1 MELTIRDRELL
12 QEIAIAEFHERDE
25 LALLFELRLLTFYDE
40 QDFPL
45 GIRGILICEDAEGVE
60 AVLAQGEALFLDL
73 YYRFATT
80 SFEIFQGN
88 VKIESI
94 NADHFSALIDLT
106 SQEPTKPTM
115 TVSSPA
121 RTNNAA
127 ATRLAGDQVS
137 LFSPEFRPAQKP
149 EVIGNIHQAR
159 RHLQEITGI
168 TNLAIFD
175 AFFAGVQ
182 PQFVTPSAEPMFSL
196 SAIAEEF
203 GSQFAGLLAAQ
214 PVNLAPAPPA
224 PAKPA
229 AKVAAKPPAKAPA
242 KAKAKPAAKAKAKPA
257 AKVAA
262 KPPAKPPAKPAA
274 KPPAKAKAKPP
285 AKTPAK
291 TVAKKK
297 TGVSA
302 SGRGPGRLRDED
314 IGSRLNRGLLQATPH
329 YPLTKE
335 TTPLDYVTRLLTAM
349 AGNFKLATVA
359 DIFLKS
365 HPSVADVRAHMIS
378 QIVTAAYPDVTT
390 AEAAAA
396 TLIKSLKTFKSTVR
410 RQRGTATE

>member
-12 QEIAIAEFHERDE
+12 QGIAITEFHERDE

-40 QDFPL
+40 QDSPL

-94 NADHFSALIDLT
+94 NTDHFSALIDLT

-115 TVSSPA
+115 ISSPA
-121 RTNNAA
+121 KTNNAA
-127 ATRLAGDQVS
+127 STRLAGDQVS

-149 EVIGNIHQAR
+149 ELIGNIHQAR
-159 RHLQEITGI
+159 RHIQEITGI
-168 TNLAIFD
+168 TNPTIFD
-175 AFFAGVQ
+175 RFFEVVQ

-196 SAIAEEF
+196 TAIAEEF
-203 GSQFAGLLAAQ
+203 GLQLSGLLAAQ
-214 PVNLAPAPPA
+214 PVNLATPAPAAPVKA

-229 AKVAAKPPAKAPA
+229 AKAPAKPAAKKVVAKKVVAKAP
-242 KAKAKPAAKAKAKPA
+242 AKPAAKA
-257 AKVAA
+257 
-262 KPPAKPPAKPAA
+262 PAKPAA
-274 KPPAKAKAKPP
+274 KKVVAKAPAKPA
-285 AKTPAK
+285 AKT
-291 TVAKKK
+291 TAKKK
-297 TGVSA
+297 TGVAAA
-302 SGRGPGRLRDED
+302 SGRGPGRLKDAD
-314 IGSRLNRGLLQATPH
+314 IGSRLNRGLLQAKPH

-335 TTPLDYVTRLLTAM
+335 TTPLAYLTELLTGM
-349 AGNFKLATVA
+349 AGNYKLATVA
-359 DIFLKS
+359 DIFLKA
-365 HPSVADVRAHMIS
+365 HGSVADIRAHMIN
-378 QIVTAAYPDVTT
+378 QIISAGYPDIES
-390 AEAAAA
+390 AEAAEA
-396 TLIKSLKTFKSTVR
+396 TLVKSLKAFKATVR

>member
-12 QEIAIAEFHERDE
+12 QGIAITEFHERDE

-40 QDFPL
+40 QDSPL

-94 NADHFSALIDLT
+94 NTDHFSALIDLT

-115 TVSSPA
+115 ISSPA
-121 RTNNAA
+121 KTNNAA
-127 ATRLAGDQVS
+127 STRLAGDQVS

-149 EVIGNIHQAR
+149 ELIGNIHQAR
-159 RHLQEITGI
+159 RHIQEITGI
-168 TNLAIFD
+168 TNPTIFD
-175 AFFAGVQ
+175 RFFEVVQ

-196 SAIAEEF
+196 TAIAEEF
-203 GSQFAGLLAAQ
+203 GLQLSGLLAAQ
-214 PVNLAPAPPA
+214 PVNLATPAPAAPVKA

-229 AKVAAKPPAKAPA
+229 AKA
-242 KAKAKPAAKAKAKPA
+242 
-257 AKVAA
+257 
-262 KPPAKPPAKPAA
+262 PAKPAA
-274 KPPAKAKAKPP
+274 KKVVAKAPAKPA
-285 AKTPAK
+285 AKT
-291 TVAKKK
+291 TAKKK
-297 TGVSA
+297 TGVAAA
-302 SGRGPGRLRDED
+302 SGRGPGRLKDAD
-314 IGSRLNRGLLQATPH
+314 IGSRLNRGLLQAKPH

-335 TTPLDYVTRLLTAM
+335 TTPLAYLTELLTGM
-349 AGNFKLATVA
+349 AGNYKLATVA
-359 DIFLKS
+359 DIFLKA
-365 HPSVADVRAHMIS
+365 HGSVADIRAHMIN
-378 QIVTAAYPDVTT
+378 QIISAGYPDIES
-390 AEAAAA
+390 AEAAEA
-396 TLIKSLKTFKSTVR
+396 TLVKSLKAFKATVR